1 MRRIRALPA
10 VLAIALLVTLAG
22 TDPASAATSF
32 TKPKPLAPPSTWNP
46 GKALAATTHR
56 LLAAWAS
63 DCPPPSGRCATD
75 TGPYMGV
82 FVQRAPVGDPTPA
95 WSRPRRVSAAKVQ
108 AERATLAADGNLA
121 VVGWVT
127 QTSYLHED
135 PSAPRVLQVRV
146 STDEGAHWRPAR
158 AVSPPKGRVDYPR
171 VAVGGGRIYA
181 VWTDAGTGAIRL
193 ATSDDRGATWTKRTI
208 GTTTSRSTGFANGY
222 AGLPDVAAHG
232 DDLAV
237 VWFASP
243 GGRQVALTSSSGG
256 ADLGPTSVPAVLSS
270 TSPNDGVRYPGAGA
284 AATGADPRVALAYTT
299 ADALEVQVFDGTALG
314 PPITIATWPFTVT
327 GVVYDGGYG
336 PAVLP
341 APGGRIVV
349 AFAGCRRNSAL
360 ADPCDPLAS
369 GARID
374 VLYTESSDGGTT
386 WTPMRTLTDA
396 SRAPYKVNDEPSLA
410 WTKGIRRVA
419 YDRYQ
424 SSFTDYRVWFRSG
437 S

>member
-10 VLAIALLVTLAG
+10 VLALALTVTLAQAG
-22 TDPASAATSF
+22 PANAAVSF

-46 GKALAATTHR
+46 GKALAATPHR

-82 FVQRAPVGDPTPA
+82 FVQRAPAADPTPA
-95 WSRPRRVSAAKVQ
+95 WSRPHRVSPANVQ
-108 AERATLAADGNLA
+108 AERPTLAADGSVA
-121 VVGWVT
+121 AVGWVT
-127 QTSYLHED
+127 QTSYLHEK

-146 STDEGAHWRPAR
+146 STDEGAHWRPVR

-171 VAVGGGRIYA
+171 LAVGGGRIYA

-193 ATSDDRGATWTKRTI
+193 AISNDRGATWKKRTI

-222 AGLPDVAAHG
+222 AGLPDIAVHG

-237 VWFASP
+237 VWFSGP
-243 GGRQVALTSSSGG
+243 GGRQVALTSSTGG
-256 ADLGPTSVPAVLSS
+256 TDLGPTSVPVALTSS
-270 TSPNDGVRYPGAGA
+270 SPNDGVRYPGAG
-284 AATGADPRVALAYTT
+284 GAVSAGDPRVALAYTT
-299 ADALEVQVFDGTALG
+299 ADALQVQVFDGTTLDA
-314 PPITIATWPFTVT
+314 PITVATWPFTVT
-327 GVVYDGGYG
+327 GVVYGGAYG

-341 APGGRIVV
+341 APGGRILV
-349 AFAGCRRNSAL
+349 AFAGCRRNAAL

-374 VLYTESSDGGTT
+374 VLYTESADGGTT
-386 WTPMRTLTDA
+386 WSPLRALTDA

-424 SSFTDYRVWFRSG
+424 SSFTDYRVWLRSA